1 MRLPDPK
8 LLCDPDERP
17 AVMAGLFYGQFIRP
31 TLGIER
37 QRTNNLYVGLRGKTR
52 ACVAKA
58 ML

>member
-1 MRLPDPK
+1 
-8 LLCDPDERP
+8 
-17 AVMAGLFYGQFIRP
+17 MAGLFYGQFVPPI
-31 TLGIER
+31 LGIER